1 MAIQNVKDYKGLK
14 ENMNR
19 IGLRSK
25 VEDRG
30 RKVVIYY
37 FDKEMNENK
46 AVVLIHLASEKYYPM
61 CFNIDSYVAYRK
73 RYAEAKPKK
82 FKNRTVQDD
91 VETLYRSIA
100 TYYLNAK
107 KIVDNQKEQ

>member
-1 MAIQNVKDYKGLK
+1 MPIQNVKSYKALM
-14 ENMNR
+14 ENMNY

-46 AVVLIHLASEKYYPM
+46 AVVLIYLASEKYYPM

-107 KIVDNQKEQ
+107 KLVDNQKEQ

>member
-1 MAIQNVKDYKGLK
+1 M
-14 ENMNR
+14 ENMNH

-46 AVVLIHLASEKYYPM
+46 AVVLIYLAS
-61 CFNIDSYVAYRK
+61 
-73 RYAEAKPKK
+73 
-82 FKNRTVQDD
+82 
-91 VETLYRSIA
+91 
-100 TYYLNAK
+100 
-107 KIVDNQKEQ
+107 